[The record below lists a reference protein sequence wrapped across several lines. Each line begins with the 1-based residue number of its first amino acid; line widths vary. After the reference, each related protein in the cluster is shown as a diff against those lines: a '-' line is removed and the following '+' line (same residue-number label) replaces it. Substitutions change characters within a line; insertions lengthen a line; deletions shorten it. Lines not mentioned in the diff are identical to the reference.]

1 MGFNQGLVDGQK
13 LALQRDSA
21 GKFLDARRVKNW
33 KFYRAWEEPG
43 ENPMPLVLTPVLQ
56 YEENDVDSLTLD
68 WTPIDEVNGY
78 RLLVIKTSLADDT
91 IAFVDT
97 AVSMI
102 TMQTSVKIP
111 ALPVGNY
118 IWFVEPLIEV
128 SMGENE
134 NGEEYFYMAGD
145 EAAMQNSQTSPILK
159 KSWWKKVKK
168 WAKKTVKKAIK
179 YIDPVA
185 YFAFYGGNVAS
196 NTWSSFKSHLN
207 PFSVIQ
213 IFIHT
218 ETLHTRT
225 NSITKNIEW
234 LQKSYSE
241 DYRYKRPDDNP
252 SEANKKLFNECF
264 GEKSFCAMKDTRML
278 AENWTSSYNS
288 FNWNK
293 VFPRSSLNG
302 RRINDAVKNRCW
314 LTMAQMINHY
324 KGGNISEDEIL
335 YNVRGGL
342 GNTDS
347 GGPIETMQ
355 AVNYALCQNIWDKA
369 TYSAFIDAYEANKFC
384 LL

>member
-1 MGFNQGLVDGQK
+1 
-13 LALQRDSA
+13 
-21 GKFLDARRVKNW
+21 
-33 KFYRAWEEPG
+33 
-43 ENPMPLVLTPVLQ
+43 
-56 YEENDVDSLTLD
+56 
-68 WTPIDEVNGY
+68 
-78 RLLVIKTSLADDT
+78 
-91 IAFVDT
+91 
-97 AVSMI
+97 
-102 TMQTSVKIP
+102 
-111 ALPVGNY
+111 
-118 IWFVEPLIEV
+118 
-128 SMGENE
+128 MGENE